1 MSSMDGDDDR
11 GGGEYV
17 AATGPKPT
25 NPNQS
30 QSHDA
35 CTIVS
40 FATFVAQLIQTAFT
54 TGARVAGRANR
65 ASDFRSPTRY
75 ILVTAKSASD
85 YLRANIR

>member
-1 MSSMDGDDDR
+1 MMIG
-11 GGGEYV
+11 
-17 AATGPKPT
+17 AAANTSLLPDLKPT